1 VDQRSDRAGDC
12 SPCADSNIT
21 LKEQVA
27 KLDDMEL
34 VDKNEDVLGE
44 TSDEKSRQIC
54 GDSF

>member
-12 SPCADSNIT
+12 APCADSNIT

-44 TSDEKSRQIC
+44 TSDEKLRQIW